1 MLSIKDVCSMWKPHN
16 CWCVPHKIWFL
27 PYFLAINNWQTL
39 AQGFVRPPM
48 TKRENNQREKKNKKE
63 NQTKTWWRRKRPL
76 AQGYLPSSTQQWR
89 MNHTRHRHKGE
100 EEEGLFPVAPL
111 VSSPTKSSFNRH
123 SFQSLRIKVSSRCR
137 FPAPS
142 QRGRRKSHPSRE
154 TGLVRRR
161 GITGWRSVKRRAEW
175 RERCLT
181 SRGSLNT
188 EPPNFSE
195 FCRLAK
201 RLPFCCQCHLA
212 ADNSDKGEK
221 TWPKKVV
228 LVDQSSR
235 TCCFPFSFFHFTIY
249 GQLQLHTTNF
259 ERSFILKYSAVLST
273 GQLRDSLPFP
283 IFHPNHNQNKK
294 KQRAHHD
301 YIPTDLFFSFRHE
314 IISLIRLVLV

>member
-1 MLSIKDVCSMWKPHN
+1 
-16 CWCVPHKIWFL
+16 
-27 PYFLAINNWQTL
+27 
-39 AQGFVRPPM
+39 
-48 TKRENNQREKKNKKE
+48 
-63 NQTKTWWRRKRPL
+63 
-76 AQGYLPSSTQQWR
+76 

-188 EPPNFSE
+188 EPPNF
-195 FCRLAK
+195 CGLVK
-201 RLPFCCQCHLA
+201 RLPSCCQCHLA

-294 KQRAHHD
+294 TKGTSR
-301 YIPTDLFFSFRHE
+301 LFRHE